1 MSQSQREF
9 SFIIL
14 ELIYYLHVPILLLL
28 LHHLL
33 LVFTLRLLLL
43 ILYIWCVQYGDIEA
57 SIINTK
63 KVFLG
68 WVPFYAYI
76 SYLMYVKYKT

>member
-1 MSQSQREF
+1 MSQSQSEF
-9 SFIIL
+9 SFTIL

-28 LHHLL
+28 LI
-33 LVFTLRLLLL
+33 FTLRLLLL
-43 ILYIWCVQYGDIEA
+43 ILYIWCVQYGDVEA

>member
-1 MSQSQREF
+1 MSQLQSEF
-9 SFIIL
+9 SFTIL

-28 LHHLL
+28 LI
-33 LVFTLRLLLL
+33 FTLRLLLL
-43 ILYIWCVQYGDIEA
+43 ILYIWCVQYGDVEA

>member
-1 MSQSQREF
+1 MSQSQSEF
-9 SFIIL
+9 SFTIL

-28 LHHLL
+28 LL

-43 ILYIWCVQYGDIEA
+43 ILYIWCVQYGDVEA

>member
-1 MSQSQREF
+1 MSQSQSEF
-9 SFIIL
+9 SFTIL
-14 ELIYYLHVPILLLL
+14 ELIYYLHVPILL
-28 LHHLL
+28 LL

-43 ILYIWCVQYGDIEA
+43 ILYIWCVQYGDVEA